1 VCLVREV
8 LLPQH
13 VKVLW
18 WLTHQEAEDLGF
30 HELPA
35 PVDLDSFSNLL
46 KCRIKEV
53 FDDCSSLLVINIFDI
68 HDLAFMFH
76 ATTLEKHFVNCA
88 GMTHVFFTRYCLL
101 GSQRVVL
108 VDYHIH
114 SPFSNSY
121 VESYPSRMW
130 YFLLKVKHTVEK
142 N

>member
-1 VCLVREV
+1 
-8 LLPQH
+8 

-114 SPFSNSY
+114 SD
-121 VESYPSRMW
+121 VCIEV
-130 YFLLKVKHTVEK
+130 LL
-142 N
+142 